1 MNEIHLVML
10 RYTMDNSPL
19 DDGGEYAACLRWPPY
34 GGEYAEQVLFA
45 FADRGNAELVANQM
59 EQDNSE
65 DCTLYFVRSHPI
77 MPVVYKQQ

>member
-19 DDGGEYAACLRWPPY
+19 DE
-34 GGEYAEQVLFA
+34 GGEYAEQVRFA
-45 FADRGNAELVANQM
+45 FADRGNAELVANKM

-65 DCTLYFVRSHPI
+65 ECTLYFVRSHPI
-77 MPVVYKQQ
+77 IAVVS

>member
-1 MNEIHLVML
+1 MKEIHLVML

-19 DDGGEYAACLRWPPY
+19 DDGGEYA
-34 GGEYAEQVLFA
+34 EQVRFA
-45 FADRGNAELVANQM
+45 FADRGNAELVAKQM

-77 MPVVYKQQ
+77 MPVVSKQQTST

>member
-19 DDGGEYAACLRWPPY
+19 RGD
-34 GGEYAEQVLFA
+34 GGEYAEQVRFA

-59 EQDNSE
+59 EQDT
-65 DCTLYFVRSHPI
+65 DAPDTLYFVRSHPI
-77 MPVVYKQQ
+77 MPVVSKQQ

>member
-19 DDGGEYAACLRWPPY
+19 DDGGEYA
-34 GGEYAEQVLFA
+34 EQVRFA
-45 FADRGNAELVANQM
+45 CADRGNAELVAKQM

-77 MPVVYKQQ
+77 MPVVSKQQTST

>member
-19 DDGGEYAACLRWPPY
+19 DDGGEYA
-34 GGEYAEQVLFA
+34 EQVRFA

-59 EQDNSE
+59 EQDT
-65 DCTLYFVRSHPI
+65 DAPDTLYFVRSHPI
-77 MPVVYKQQ
+77 MPVVKQSPVTL

>member
-19 DDGGEYAACLRWPPY
+19 DDGGEYAEMVRD
-34 GGEYAEQVLFA
+34 A
-45 FADRGNAELVANQM
+45 FADRGNAELVARQM

-77 MPVVYKQQ
+77 MPVVSKQQ

>member
-19 DDGGEYAACLRWPPY
+19 DDGGEYA
-34 GGEYAEQVLFA
+34 EQVRFA
-45 FADRGNAELVANQM
+45 CADLGNAELVAKQM

-65 DCTLYFVRSHPI
+65 DCTLYFVRSHPV
-77 MPVVYKQQ
+77 MPVVSKQQS

>member
-1 MNEIHLVML
+1 MNEVHLVIL

-19 DDGGEYAACLRWPPY
+19 DDGGEYA
-34 GGEYAEQVLFA
+34 EQVRFA
-45 FADRGNAELVANQM
+45 FADLGNAELVAKQM

-77 MPVVYKQQ
+77 MPTVTRKPS